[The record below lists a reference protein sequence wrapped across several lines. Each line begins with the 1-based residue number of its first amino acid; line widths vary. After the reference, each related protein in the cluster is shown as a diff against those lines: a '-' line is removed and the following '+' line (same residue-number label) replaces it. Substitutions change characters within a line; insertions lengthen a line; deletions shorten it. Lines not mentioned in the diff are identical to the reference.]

1 MSLEGRVS
9 EPVLEVSEFCR
20 RTGAEESKVKRQLQ
34 ERNIPPFVFSDKKG
48 AKQYVNMRAIE
59 RMAEEQAEKY
69 LLSISNS

>member
-1 MSLEGRVS
+1 MTLYSQIS

-20 RTGAEESKVKRQLQ
+20 RTGAEESKVRRQLQ
-34 ERNIPPFVFSDKKG
+34 ERNIPPFVFSEKKG

-59 RMAEEQAEKY
+59 RMAEDQAEKY